1 MPRKRLKPLRQGGL
15 DSLCGVYAIVNAV
28 RMVLAPS
35 GRLTRDD
42 ALTLFATLTEEL
54 ARRGDLHDAVTDGIS
69 AQLEWQLA
77 KHAVRHLREDH
88 QIAID
93 VQRPFS
99 RRKAMS
105 LAAMAKE
112 LARATRD
119 GAAVIIEVREWKYHW
134 TVVRDVTEKS
144 LLLLDSAG
152 VKTMR
157 LATCQAGGRAEE
169 GKLVLK
175 AGSIVR
181 VG

>member
-15 DSLCGVYAIVNAV
+15 DSLCGVYAIINAA
-28 RMVLAPS
+28 RLVLAPEE
-35 GRLTRDD
+35 RLTRDD

-54 ARRGDLHDAVTDGIS
+54 ARRGDLHNAVTDGIS
-69 AQLEWQLA
+69 AQLEWQLV

-88 QIAID
+88 QIALDI
-93 VQRPFS
+93 QRPFS
-99 RRKAMS
+99 SRKAMS
-105 LAAMAKE
+105 LASMVKE
-112 LARATRD
+112 IAGANRD
-119 GAAVIIEVREWKYHW
+119 GAAVIIEVREWKCRW
-134 TVVRDVTEKS
+134 TVVRGVTDKS

-157 LATCQAGGRAEE
+157 LATCQVGGRAEE
-169 GKLVLK
+169 GKLVLR